1 MLTIIRKILT
11 AEMTWL
17 RKILHVTRRL
27 DEEYRPVA
35 DPGIGGPGGRPP
47 PLGATIFFLTT
58 QVTSHRQL
66 DMRVHQVNTKF
77 YAFFNDLIIKIN
89 IFLEVRSL
97 CK

>member
-1 MLTIIRKILT
+1 MKNIDQWRIQAL
-11 AEMTWL
+11 
-17 RKILHVTRRL
+17 
-27 DEEYRPVA
+27 A
-35 DPGIGGPGGRPP
+35 DLAAAP